1 MHTTLL
7 RFGETSIAKEEFYSV
22 KNSYNILNADT
33 ESILVS
39 RSTEK
44 WNDLNVRFDI

>member
-1 MHTTLL
+1 MYTTLL
-7 RFGETSIAKEEFYSV
+7 RFGETNITKEEFYSV
-22 KNSYNILNADT
+22 KNSFNILDADT

-44 WNDLNVRFDI
+44 RNNLNVRFDI

>member
-1 MHTTLL
+1 MYTTPL
-7 RFGETSIAKEEFYSV
+7 RFGETNITKEEFYSV
-22 KNSYNILNADT
+22 KNSYNILDADT

-44 WNDLNVRFDI
+44 RNNLNVRFDI